1 MVNTNYQYEKI
12 ISHSGNNNNNDQF
25 ISKSILNGG
34 RKLSPVNHLM
44 VDEKSNKVIIDNNNS
59 DGYRSQFFHHY
70 SSSLL
75 AQNNNINNK
84 NINKGF
90 STIIPVTQQQQQ
102 VGYQTTGIV
111 DNNYKSVSN
120 NYVSTSTTYKP
131 LLATTQYFD
140 QRYTTLSRQAEQQ
153 QLNTTIPSSS
163 LPMYSLP
170 SIHHN
175 TYQHQQSHYMPQS
188 NYLTLQSSV

>member
-1 MVNTNYQYEKI
+1 
-12 ISHSGNNNNNDQF
+12 
-25 ISKSILNGG
+25 LNGG

-70 SSSLL
+70 SSSLSS
-75 AQNNNINNK
+75 AQNNNSTNRD
-84 NINKGF
+84 INKGF

-102 VGYQTTGIV
+102 VGYQTTGIIE
-111 DNNYKSVSN
+111 NKSVSN

-131 LLATTQYFD
+131 LLATTQYD

-188 NYLTLQSSV
+188 NYLTLQSSVQQQQQQLYQQRAVGIK